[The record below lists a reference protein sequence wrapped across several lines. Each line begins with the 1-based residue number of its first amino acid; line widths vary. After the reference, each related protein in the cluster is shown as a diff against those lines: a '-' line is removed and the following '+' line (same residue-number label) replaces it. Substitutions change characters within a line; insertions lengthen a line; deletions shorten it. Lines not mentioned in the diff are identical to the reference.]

1 MDAVYGFTGAGR
13 FFALYFLIKGT
24 LRAVDAV
31 YGFTGAGRCFIQ
43 GAIRAM
49 NAVRRAAGTLRFFAL
64 IYIQRTIFCMN
75 TVHRCAGTQRF
86 HTFICDRGS
95 YRHQAQ
101 KQNDRKETG

>member
-1 MDAVYGFTGAGR
+1 MDAVYGLTGANR
-13 FFALYFLIKGT
+13 LVALYFLVEGA

-64 IYIQRTIFCMN
+64 II
-75 TVHRCAGTQRF
+75 AL
-86 HTFICDRGS
+86 
-95 YRHQAQ
+95 
-101 KQNDRKETG
+101 